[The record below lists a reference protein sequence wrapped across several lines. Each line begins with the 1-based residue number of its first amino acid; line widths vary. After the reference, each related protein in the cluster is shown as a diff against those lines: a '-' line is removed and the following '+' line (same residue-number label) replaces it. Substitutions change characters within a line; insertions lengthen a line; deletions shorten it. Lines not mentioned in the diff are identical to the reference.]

1 MIDPKITTFIW
12 AAKLNSFTK
21 AAQMLNLTQPAVT
34 QHIKQLEGHYKVNLF
49 NKVGRQIHL
58 TEEGELLFEYA
69 KEIEANSLFIERTLH
84 NKSALNKRYN
94 VGTTLTIGEF
104 VLPHILG
111 QYKIQH
117 ENIDVIVH
125 VYNTDE
131 NLKRLT
137 SGELDLSIV
146 EGLFD
151 KSRFKYKKMRDDEL
165 VLVASPAST
174 FARKGKVSLED
185 VAYSGKLILRENGSG
200 TRRVFENKMTEIG
213 LSLADLKVYMEVGS
227 IGAIKSLVQA
237 NLGYTVVSREAVKK
251 EVREGLLVVVPIQGI
266 KIMREFNFIFMD
278 MTQNSFIQEFVEYIM
293 NFGENR
299 Q

>member
-34 QHIKQLEGHYKVNLF
+34 QHIKQLEGYYKVNLF

-165 VLVASPAST
+165 VFVASPAST

-278 MTQNSFIQEFVEYIM
+278 MSQNSFIQEFVEYIM

>member
-34 QHIKQLEGHYKVNLF
+34 QHIKQLEEHYKVKLF
-49 NKVGRQIHL
+49 KKVGRQIYL
-58 TEEGELLFEYA
+58 TEEGELLFKYA
-69 KEIEANSLFIERTLH
+69 KEIEANSLFIERTLN

-111 QYKIQH
+111 QYKRQH

-174 FARKGKVSLED
+174 FASRGEVSLED
-185 VAYSGKLILRENGSG
+185 VAYSGKLILREKGSG
-200 TRRVFENKMTEIG
+200 TRMVFENKLSDLG

-251 EVREGLLVVVPIQGI
+251 EVREGLLAVVPVKGI
-266 KIMREFNFIFMD
+266 RIMREFNFIYMD
-278 MTQNSFIQEFVEYIM
+278 MSQNSFIQEFVEYIM
-293 NFGENR
+293 KFGENI

>member
-49 NKVGRQIHL
+49 KKVGRQIHL

-69 KEIEANSLFIERTLH
+69 KKIEANSLFIERTLH

-278 MTQNSFIQEFVEYIM
+278 MSQNSFIQEFVEYIM

>member
-21 AAQMLNLTQPAVT
+21 AAEMLNLTQPAVT
-34 QHIKQLEGHYKVNLF
+34 QHIKQLEGYYKVKLF
-49 NKVGRQIHL
+49 KKVGRQIYL
-58 TEEGELLFEYA
+58 TEEGELLLKYA
-69 KEIEANSLFIERTLH
+69 KEIEANSLFIERTLN

-104 VLPHILG
+104 VLPDMLG
-111 QYKIQH
+111 QYKRQH

-125 VYNTDE
+125 VHNTDE

-151 KSRFKYKKMRDDEL
+151 KNRFKYKKMRDDEL
-165 VLVASPAST
+165 VLVASPVSD
-174 FARKGKVSLED
+174 FARKEEVSLED
-185 VAYSGKLILRENGSG
+185 VAYSGKLILREKGSG
-200 TRRVFENKMTEIG
+200 TRMVFENKMSDMG
-213 LSLADLKVYMEVGS
+213 LSLTDLKVYMEVGS

-237 NLGYTVVSREAVKK
+237 NLGYTVVSMEAVRK
-251 EVREGLLVVVPIQGI
+251 EVMDGTLVIVPIQGL
-266 KIMREFNFIFMD
+266 KIMREFNFIYMN
-278 MTQNSFIQEFVEYIM
+278 MSQNSFIQEFMEYIM
-293 NFGENR
+293 NFGDTVK
-299 Q
+299 

>member
-111 QYKIQH
+111 QYKIRH

-278 MTQNSFIQEFVEYIM
+278 MSQNSFIQEFVEYIM

>member
-34 QHIKQLEGHYKVNLF
+34 QHIKQLEGYYKVNLF

-69 KEIEANSLFIERTLH
+69 KKIEANSLFIERTLH

-151 KSRFKYKKMRDDEL
+151 KSRFKYRKIRDDEL

-278 MTQNSFIQEFVEYIM
+278 MSQNSFIQEFVEYIM

>member
-49 NKVGRQIHL
+49 KKVGRQIHL

-278 MTQNSFIQEFVEYIM
+278 MSQNSFIQEFVEYIM

>member
-49 NKVGRQIHL
+49 KKVGRQIHL

-185 VAYSGKLILRENGSG
+185 VVYSGKLILRENGSG

>member
-21 AAQMLNLTQPAVT
+21 AAEMLNLTQPAVT
-34 QHIKQLEGHYKVNLF
+34 QHIKQLEGYYKVKLF
-49 NKVGRQIHL
+49 KKVGRQIYL
-58 TEEGELLFEYA
+58 TEEGELLFKYA
-69 KEIEANSLFIERTLH
+69 KEIEANSLFIERTLN

-104 VLPHILG
+104 VLPDMLG
-111 QYKIQH
+111 QYKRQH

-125 VYNTDE
+125 VHNTDE

-151 KSRFKYKKMRDDEL
+151 KNRFKYKKMRDDEL
-165 VLVASPAST
+165 VLVASPVSD
-174 FARKGKVSLED
+174 FARKEEVSLED
-185 VAYSGKLILRENGSG
+185 VAYSGKLILREKGSG
-200 TRRVFENKMTEIG
+200 TRMVFENKMSDMG
-213 LSLADLKVYMEVGS
+213 LSLTDLKVYMEVGS

-237 NLGYTVVSREAVKK
+237 NLGYTVVSMEAVRK
-251 EVREGLLVVVPIQGI
+251 EVMDGTLVIVPIQGL
-266 KIMREFNFIFMD
+266 KIMREFNFIYMN
-278 MTQNSFIQEFVEYIM
+278 MSQNSFIQEFMEYIM
-293 NFGENR
+293 NFGDTVK
-299 Q
+299 

>member
-278 MTQNSFIQEFVEYIM
+278 MSQNSFIQEFVEYIM

>member
-69 KEIEANSLFIERTLH
+69 KKIEANSLFIERTLN

-111 QYKIQH
+111 QYKRQH

-151 KSRFKYKKMRDDEL
+151 KSRFKYRKIRDDEL

-174 FARKGKVSLED
+174 FARKGEVSLED
-185 VAYSGKLILRENGSG
+185 VAYSGKLILREKGSG
-200 TRRVFENKMTEIG
+200 TRRVFENKMTDMG

-251 EVREGLLVVVPIQGI
+251 EVREGLLAVVPIQGI

-278 MTQNSFIQEFVEYIM
+278 MSQNSFIQEFMEYIM